1 MNYTLIPNQQG
12 RGYKRKKMV
21 SITKL
26 TFGFLAQFR
35 EKHKVRD
42 YIELYSNDEGFLC
55 FKFIEQPNGTSYKV
69 TNGVSGAYFLRLPGV
84 LRNGVAPLGSYDV
97 EEKDGYF
104 VTDCK
109 LNLE

>member
-1 MNYTLIPNQQG
+1 MSYTLIPNQQG

-35 EKHKVRD
+35 EKYMVKD
-42 YIELYSNDEGFLC
+42 YVELYSNDEGFLC

>member
-1 MNYTLIPNQQG
+1 MGYKLIPNQQG

-21 SITKL
+21 TITKS

-35 EKHKVRD
+35 ERYGVRD
-42 YIELYSNDEGFLC
+42 YIELYSNDDGFLC
-55 FKFIEQPNGTSYKV
+55 FKFIEQPTGTSYKV

-84 LRNGVAPLGSYDV
+84 LQNGVAPLGSYDV
-97 EEKDGYF
+97 EEKDGYY

>member
-1 MNYTLIPNQQG
+1 MSYTLIPNQQG

-26 TFGFLAQFR
+26 TFGFLTQFR
-35 EKHKVRD
+35 EKYGVQD
-42 YIELYSNDEGFLC
+42 YVELYSNDEGFLC

-97 EEKDGYF
+97 VERDGYF

>member
-1 MNYTLIPNQQG
+1 MSYTLIPNQQG

-21 SITKL
+21 TITKMSL
-26 TFGFLAQFR
+26 GFLSQFR
-35 EKHKVRD
+35 DKYVVQD

-55 FKFIEQPNGTSYKV
+55 FKFIEQPTRTSYKV
-69 TNGVSGAYFLRLPGV
+69 INGVAGAYFLRLPAI
-84 LRNGVAPLGSYDV
+84 LRDGVAPLGSYDV

-109 LNLE
+109 LNLG

>member
-1 MNYTLIPNQQG
+1 MSYTLIPNQQG
-12 RGYKRKKMV
+12 RGYKRKKM
-21 SITKL
+21 ITITRC

-35 EKHKVRD
+35 ERFGMGD
-42 YIELYSNDEGFLC
+42 FIELYTNDEGFLC
-55 FKFIEQPNGTSYKV
+55 FKFIENPSDVSYKV

-97 EEKDGYF
+97 EEKDGYY